1 MFPVAVARA
10 SLLAFVTSTAAPS
23 SRTFLTTS
31 MMLHAVA
38 GGSGS
43 SGSGGPPPP
52 PLQYVLHYRYVPD
65 VLEKRGP
72 YRERHLA
79 LAKELCLSGGPTA
92 PLASSVPPT
101 GALFIF
107 GDLAAAQS
115 FVDQDPYVD
124 AGIVTEHR
132 IEEWTVAIQN

>member
-1 MFPVAVARA
+1 
-10 SLLAFVTSTAAPS
+10 
-23 SRTFLTTS
+23 
-31 MMLHAVA
+31 MLHAA
-38 GGSGS
+38 AAASN
-43 SGSGGPPPP
+43 SGGHPPPPP
-52 PLQYVLHYRYVPD
+52 PLQYVLHYQYVPD

-72 YRERHLA
+72 YREQHLA

-92 PLASSVPPT
+92 PLTSSVPPT

-107 GDLAAAQS
+107 SDLAAAQS
-115 FVDQDPYVD
+115 FVDKDPYVD